1 MLPVVFITGN
11 SFVDIR
17 KSPYYCTSCNLYF
30 YAVYSLNQR
39 ISLSDKVI
47 ITTSESTVVEIV
59 SDYTLFLRSP

>member
-1 MLPVVFITGN
+1 MAVPLI
-11 SFVDIR
+11 
-17 KSPYYCTSCNLYF
+17 Y
-30 YAVYSLNQR
+30 YAVYFLNQR